1 MTTVVATYMQTMS
14 YETDT
19 HAANARTDYT
29 QGYLKNTGE
38 IHCWTKIN
46 KSETKENLYAA
57 LSSRRPRHLLLS
69 NCGIIQDT

>member
-1 MTTVVATYMQTMS
+1 MFLESDRMTTVVATYMQTMS

-38 IHCWTKIN
+38 IH
-46 KSETKENLYAA
+46 
-57 LSSRRPRHLLLS
+57 
-69 NCGIIQDT
+69 